1 MPLDRFS
8 VSPLIRLTLLLLY
21 VALLLPLTFLPQS
34 PTWMGVALLAGGV
47 LLWGA
52 LGEQVL
58 ITEAVIE
65 LRYPWWLRW
74 LRSGWVLPWQEI
86 VALRPRTT
94 GQGGLVYYLVD
105 KAGNGYL
112 LPMRMAGFTRFVR
125 WVEQKTGIDTR
136 DVRPL
141 AQPWMYVILLTF
153 SFLLLLFDIFLA
165 ISRPHA

>member
-1 MPLDRFS
+1 MLDRFFI
-8 VSPLIRLTLLLLY
+8 SPLIRFTLLLLY
-21 VALLLPLTFLPQS
+21 VALLLPLLFLPQS
-34 PTWMGVALLAGGV
+34 PSWMGLALVAGGV

-52 LGEQVL
+52 LGEQVIL
-58 ITEAVIE
+58 TEAAIE
-65 LRYPWWLRW
+65 VRYPWWLRW
-74 LRSGWVLPWQEI
+74 LRSGWVLPWAEI

-112 LPMRMAGFTRFVR
+112 LPMRMAGFARFVG
-125 WVEQKTGIDTR
+125 WVEKQTGIDTR

-153 SFLLLLFDIFLA
+153 SFILLLFDVFLLL
-165 ISRPHA
+165 SRPHA